1 MGGIPASRA
10 RGVRWNRGGRRC
22 RAGCAPDD
30 AQPQG
35 IRPPDTGARTPLH
48 GDGAGPR
55 SATAVPIRRGSAREQ
70 RVRRPRR
77 VRPRRWQRAADR
89 TRQGRCR
96 RHGTPI
102 ADEPA
107 DSGALACRTS
117 VRDTPIDART
127 RRTTS
132 GRWRRE
138 RRQRTA
144 QVRTARLRW
153 RRREQ
158 RSGTRTLG
166 GRPQGHVRRAQGIRD
181 RLDVRHRTWIRGTRQ
196 VRLGQQEHGTPS
208 PVAVPRA
215 RQGSRGRG
223 RRRSFAWTTP
233 TSTGPWPRETRSG
246 HEHEPGD
253 QKGRHR

>member
-10 RGVRWNRGGRRC
+10 RRVRRNRGGWRR

-35 IRPPDTGARTPLH
+35 IRRPDIVALAPGHR
-48 GDGAGPR
+48 AGPG
-55 SATAVPIRRGSAREQ
+55 TAVAVPVRRGSTREQ
-70 RVRRPRR
+70 RVRRPRPD
-77 VRPRRWQRAADR
+77 RPRRWQRAAAR
-89 TRQGRCR
+89 TRQGRWCW
-96 RHGTPI
+96 HGTPVV
-102 ADEPA
+102 DEQVDP
-107 DSGALACRTS
+107 GACACRTS
-117 VRDTPIDART
+117 VRDTRINDRT
-127 RRTTS
+127 GRATS
-132 GRWRRE
+132 GQRRRDRWH
-138 RRQRTA
+138 RTA
-144 QVRTARLRW
+144 QVRTAQFRR

-233 TSTGPWPRETRSG
+233 TSTGPRETRSG